1 MRSPLLVFRQHLES
15 PNCGNAISHCG
26 LGLFH
31 QFSLP
36 LLPLFLLYS
45 VWSERLQEQVL
56 SDTLSH
62 LEWPFYFPCA
72 SENVSILVYVVS
84 EKGTICKKVKMKR
97 MIQNEGTN
105 GWEWGFYFLFFQC
118 EFGNMCFFFFARKK
132 MYNFSSGL
140 QCSWKV
146 CKSIIVSPVGKKQ
159 YMIRTILFC
168 IRTNQSSENTVE

>member
-105 GWEWGFYFLFFQC
+105 G
-118 EFGNMCFFFFARKK
+118 
-132 MYNFSSGL
+132 
-140 QCSWKV
+140 
-146 CKSIIVSPVGKKQ
+146 
-159 YMIRTILFC
+159 
-168 IRTNQSSENTVE
+168 